1 MGMRK
6 PLPVALWLLSGLALL
21 GSALQADQFSLPSG
35 SRQTVWEAEAAA
47 HDGWTRMEHPQASG
61 GAYASTG
68 SSTASGTLEFAFGAA
83 KPTTLRVWPA
93 WWRDGVRTYAHRFP
107 YPLAAQP
114 GPDAVAECGGMIFF
128 TAPMNGRV
136 GVIDPAREKLVGS
149 IEVGGYLT
157 DLVADSSAKRVYVAD
172 ALRHRVVVID
182 AAKRRATADI
192 GTPDEPWSL
201 ALWRGVLFVACRAGK
216 CVVPIDLRTGKPGD
230 SVPLPTHPTHVE
242 AQEKPEPRL
251 VVWFSP
257 QAFDAFTCTELA
269 PDEQQYPAP
278 ASRTSFKPNPTTT
291 YDSPAP
297 GVVRLSV
304 AGQATNVDVSSVTT
318 TPGLRFG
325 RCGGLLFFTAVDAG
339 RIGVIDTEKNVLVKA
354 IEVGGRPADLVGDT
368 ARGKV
373 YVADEGGS
381 RVLVVGAKELAVV
394 KEVPVPDGPVSLELV
409 TTVTLQRAVLEPP
422 LAVNKVF
429 VACGRGKAL
438 AVIDPLTDQVVAE
451 AKLAAE
457 GAQVRLAPVP
467 ADGWWP
473 LLPLDRIPIAL
484 QPKVAVDLAPVAI
497 PLAGKGTP
505 GKGTAEKGTVP
516 FSPYTSRSS
525 AKLADGRTFSAD
537 NQLLVGVTD
546 ARRNAPP
553 DAKQPP
559 PPPATRW
566 IDVTSVADPQTAPV
580 RPLARGDQPGAVT
593 LSVDDGPECDWL
605 NDRWMTPDNQ
615 TFLAASSDEFRQWNA
630 PTFRLGPGNH
640 VLKVHGHSAHANL
653 DSLLVERALDERL
666 SIHVLPEPRDV
677 HGQVR
682 LPGYQ
687 GVFYDQEPVRF
698 TVEVTNAG
706 GEPATV
712 KLTHE
717 MRDYTDAPAARGR
730 DEPPLCTVGAG
741 KTVAVP
747 LEFALEETGRYTLTV
762 EASAAEGSA
771 TEVVRFVRLPKLVHP
786 RLFFRREDLPA
797 IRDRMAKYPNLYRRY
812 AEWLARQVL
821 KDAPYWPER
830 FLPPGL
836 TRKAC
841 GTAAPPEV
849 KGDAVREMRYGW
861 RMYDLGWRMFA
872 CEFMANFAD
881 YAEGKVLADKMAPLL
896 NAEASDYYVEFHH
909 HGPFFPG
916 AAAALYDMAPDGE
929 RARMKLGQIF
939 AGRMGSMDVMP
950 EMMVA
955 MEEPLTPA
963 KRALVYKIMQFA
975 DNRDLHFETHMGSR
989 AGTWWQSPWTGCH
1002 CPMHGL
1008 ALSLLFTTNFFG
1020 EDRYFEKPL
1029 VRSIL
1034 TFNRYVDPISDKR
1047 RLLPSLD
1054 TPNGEPWR
1062 WLHGA
1067 LARHPLE
1074 QSNYRWDEWIAE
1086 LEGTAP
1092 GGTPGPREEE
1102 WADRLFALE
1111 GLPNTGPLGGGV
1123 RYFVTGVSV
1132 PIGLALGW
1140 YDPAADKVIEPEL
1153 PPTTLFDFEGWAA
1166 MKSGWD
1172 AQATE
1177 VSFMCGARD
1186 HTNRQ
1191 QPTHFTLVK
1200 AGDFLLGTPALY
1212 GDDGN
1217 CTPSWGNVVVVGDDW
1232 VTEWRRN
1239 LSYPRDRERLIINRF
1254 SPMTFTYINRDRR
1267 LVGFNPAE
1275 GGWGGGLDLHGHT
1288 ETPLW
1293 GQGQL
1298 LAYETRPE
1306 YDYVAG
1312 DATNAWPAD
1321 EVGEMLRQLVF
1332 LKPDVVVVYDRVK
1345 LSDSRR
1351 DLPTRWVATTAPKLT
1366 VRADG
1371 FRAGGGAVVAQTKV
1385 LLPEGAAL
1393 SKVTP
1398 YPNFMWKDQELLEIR
1413 PPAPS
1418 NVVEYLVVLQTGTDQ
1433 APPPDAKLVRS
1444 EGLVGA
1450 ELAVGGER
1458 ATVLFRREGVVDGEV
1473 ALGDGVR
1480 VRLPERIVDTYEHWK
1495 SDPRFRAWMTE
1506 KRFNFVISAEDRK
1519 RFGNG

>member
-1 MGMRK
+1 MATRRS
-6 PLPVALWLLSGLALL
+6 LPPTLWLLAALALL
-21 GSALQADQFSLPSG
+21 GGALQAAQFSLPSG
-35 SRQTVWEAEAAA
+35 SGKAVWEAEAAL
-47 HDGWTRMEHPQASG
+47 HDGWARSEHPQASG
-61 GAYASTG
+61 GAYASTQG
-68 SSTASGTLEFAFGAA
+68 STTAGTLEFAFEAS
-83 KPTTLRVWPA
+83 KPTTLRVWPT
-93 WWRDGVRTYAHRFP
+93 WWRDGVRTYARRFP

-114 GPDAVAECGGMIFF
+114 GPDVVAECGGVIFF
-128 TAPMNGRV
+128 TAPVNGRV
-136 GVIDPAREKLVGS
+136 GLIDPAREKLVGS
-149 IEVGGYLT
+149 IDVGGYLT
-157 DLVADSSAKRVYVAD
+157 DIVADSSAKKVFVAD
-172 ALRHRVVVID
+172 GLRHRVVMID
-182 AAKRRATADI
+182 VLKHRAVTEVA
-192 GTPDEPWSL
+192 TPEEPWSL
-201 ALWRGVLFVACRAGK
+201 ALWRRVLFVACRAGK

-230 SVPLPTHPTHVE
+230 PIALPAPPIHVE
-242 AQEKPEPRL
+242 VQEKPQPRL

-257 QAFDAFTCTELA
+257 HAFDAFTCAELA
-269 PDEQQYPAP
+269 PDEQQYPGS
-278 ASRTSFKPNPTTT
+278 ASHTSLKPNPTTT

-318 TPGLRFG
+318 KPGLRFG
-325 RCGGLLFFTAVDAG
+325 RCGNLLFFTAADAG

-354 IEVGGRPADLVGDT
+354 IEVGGRPADLIGDT

-381 RVLVVGAKELAVV
+381 RVVVVGARELAVV
-394 KEVPVPDGPVSLELV
+394 KEVPVPDGPVALELV
-409 TTVTLQRAVLEPP
+409 TTVTLQRAALEPP

-429 VACGRGKAL
+429 VVCARGKAF
-438 AVIDPLTDQVVAE
+438 AAIDALTDRVVAE
-451 AKLAAE
+451 AKLPAD

-467 ADGWWP
+467 NDGWWP

-497 PLAGKGTP
+497 PLAE
-505 GKGTAEKGTVP
+505 KGTAEKGTVP
-516 FSPYTSRSS
+516 FSAFTPRNTVQI
-525 AKLADGRTFSAD
+525 ADGRTFTAD
-537 NQLLVGVTD
+537 NQLLLGVTD
-546 ARRNAPP
+546 PHRSAAPG
-553 DAKQPP
+553 ALQPP
-559 PPPATRW
+559 PPTTRW

-580 RPLARGDQPGAVT
+580 RPLAKGDQPGAVT
-593 LSVDDGPECDWL
+593 LSVDGGPEYDWL

-615 TFLAASSDEFRQWNA
+615 TFLVAGSSEFRRWNA
-630 PTFRLGPGNH
+630 PTFRLDRGKH
-640 VLKVHGHSAHANL
+640 VLKVRGHSAHAGL
-653 DSLLVERALDERL
+653 DSLLVEGALDERL
-666 SIHVLPEPRDV
+666 HLRVLPEPREV
-677 HGQVR
+677 HGPVP

-706 GEPATV
+706 PKPVVVG
-712 KLTHE
+712 LSYQL
-717 MRDYTDAPAARGR
+717 RDYMGAPPPIGPH
-730 DEPPLCTVGAG
+730 DPEPRSVGAG
-741 KTVAVP
+741 KTVALP
-747 LEFALEETGRYTLTV
+747 LEYPLKETGRYTLTV
-762 EASAAEGSA
+762 EASTFEGS
-771 TEVVRFVRLPKLVHP
+771 TSEVVRFVRLPRLVHP
-786 RLFFRREDLPA
+786 RLFLRREELPA
-797 IRDRMAKYPNLYRRY
+797 IRQRIAKYPNLYRRY

-939 AGRMGSMDVMP
+939 DGRKDSMDAMP

-955 MEEPLTPA
+955 MEEPLTPD

-975 DNRDLHFETHMGSR
+975 NNRDLYFETHMGSR

-1008 ALSLLFTTNFFG
+1008 ALSFLFTRNFFG

-1047 RLLPSLD
+1047 RLLPALD

-1074 QSNYRWDEWIAE
+1074 QSNYEWDQWIAK
-1086 LEGTAP
+1086 LEGPAP
-1092 GGTPGPREEE
+1092 EPREEE

-1111 GLPNTGPLGGGV
+1111 GMPNTGPLGGGV
-1123 RYFVTGVSV
+1123 RHFVTGVSV

-1140 YDPAADKVIEPEL
+1140 YDPAADKVTESEL

-1191 QPTHFTLVK
+1191 QPTHFTVVK

-1232 VTEWRRN
+1232 VTQWRRN

-1254 SPMTFTYINRDRR
+1254 SPMTFAYIDRDRR
-1267 LVGFNPAE
+1267 LFGFKPAE

-1293 GQGQL
+1293 AQGQL
-1298 LAYETRPE
+1298 LAYETRPA

-1321 EVGEMLRQLVF
+1321 EVAEMLRQLVF
-1332 LKPDVVVVYDRVK
+1332 LKPDVVVVYDRVR
-1345 LSDSRR
+1345 LADSRR
-1351 DLPTRWVATTAPKLT
+1351 DLPTRWVATTAPKLAA
-1366 VRADG
+1366 RADG
-1371 FRAGGGAVVAQTKV
+1371 FRAGGGAVAVQGKI
-1385 LLPEGAAL
+1385 LLPEAAAA

-1398 YPNFMWKDQELLEIR
+1398 YPNFMWKDQELLEVR
-1413 PPAPS
+1413 PPGPS
-1418 NVVEYLVVLQTGTDQ
+1418 NAVEYLVVLQTGTDQ
-1433 APPPDAKLVRS
+1433 VPPPDAKLVRS

-1450 ELAVGGER
+1450 EVKLGADT
-1458 ATVLFRREGVVDGEV
+1458 ATVVFRREGVVGGEV
-1473 ALGDGVR
+1473 ASGDGVR
-1480 VRLPERIVDTYEHWK
+1480 VRLPERIVDTYEHWRA
-1495 SDPRFRAWMTE
+1495 DPRFRAWMTE
-1506 KRFNFVISAEDRK
+1506 KRFNFVISADDRR
-1519 RFGNG
+1519 RFGSG